1 VSIGLE
7 LDSPVLLILGLEASC
22 AVGVAD
28 GRYEDAAR
36 CFALAESL
44 RGSQGYGY
52 DKLGDVL
59 PVEGM
64 LRDKLGDNFER
75 VIADARSTGVA
86 AVARELSS
94 RTT

>member
-1 VSIGLE
+1 
-7 LDSPVLLILGLEASC
+7 
-22 AVGVAD
+22 
-28 GRYEDAAR
+28 
-36 CFALAESL
+36 L

-52 DKLGDVL
+52 DKLRDVL